1 MNIPKIVKDEAEK
14 YGFEPKAAFLGN
26 VNGLDIYSLGVESKE
41 CWFPCPPE
49 APVIV
54 AVKAGKRTEIEDGEA
69 FDSALSLQK
78 P

>member
-26 VNGLDIYSLGVESKE
+26 VNGLDIYSLGVDSKE
-41 CWFPCPPE
+41 CWLPCPPE
-49 APVIV
+49 TPVIV
-54 AVKAGKRTEIEDGEA
+54 AVKDGKLIDIEDEEA
-69 FDSALSLQK
+69 FDLAFSLQK